1 MKLVAGLGNP
11 GIEYAGTFH
20 NLGFM
25 AIDDLAD
32 KLNIQVTTKS
42 GKALI
47 GTTFVGGE
55 KVILAKPQTYMNL
68 SGESIYE
75 LVSYYKIKPEDII
88 VIHDDFDLKTGF
100 LRIRADGSAGTH
112 NGVKNIVKMLGTEK
126 FKRIRIGF
134 KPENQHIALIDY
146 VLSGIPSADKDIM
159 KKAVEKAADAAY
171 DIVSGKDFEYV
182 MRTYN
187 GEVKL

>member
-75 LVSYYKIKPEDII
+75 LVSYYKVKPEDII

-171 DIVSGKDFEYV
+171 DIVRGKDFEYV

>member
-171 DIVSGKDFEYV
+171 DIVRGKDFEYV

>member
-25 AIDDLAD
+25 AIDVLAD

-47 GTTFVGGE
+47 GTAFIGGE

-75 LVSYYKIKPEDII
+75 LVSYYKIKPEDVI

-146 VLSGIPSADKDIM
+146 VLSGIPAADKDIM
-159 KKAVEKAADAAY
+159 KKAVERAADAAY
-171 DIVSGKDFEYV
+171 DVVSGKDFEYV

>member
-47 GTTFVGGE
+47 GTTFVGSE

-75 LVSYYKIKPEDII
+75 LVSYYKIKPEDVI

-171 DIVSGKDFEYV
+171 DIVSGQDFEYV

>member
-42 GKALI
+42 GKSLI

-75 LVSYYKIKPEDII
+75 LVSYYKIKPEDVI

-126 FKRIRIGF
+126 FKRIRVGF

>member
-171 DIVSGKDFEYV
+171 DIGRGKDFEYV

>member
-25 AIDDLAD
+25 AIGYLAD

-75 LVSYYKIKPEDII
+75 LVSYYKIKPEDVI

>member
-75 LVSYYKIKPEDII
+75 LVSYYKIKPEDVI

>member
-42 GKALI
+42 GKSLI

-75 LVSYYKIKPEDII
+75 LVSYYKIKPEDVI

>member
-75 LVSYYKIKPEDII
+75 LVSYYKINSEDVI

-171 DIVSGKDFEYV
+171 DIVRGKDFEYV